1 MKKLWILI
9 LTLILALTLCACNQ
23 TTVEKATVPAEY
35 TFPEGSSVL
44 GVSIAGLSRSSAW
57 TAMEKAVSEYT
68 MTLSVDGV
76 EATVT
81 AQDIGL
87 TCSKERFD
95 AIADAIEAGAAVE
108 FTGLIGFNE
117 GKLRALVNE
126 NFNKPVTEAALVYD
140 EAAGSF
146 VLIPDAI
153 GQISN
158 PNELVDSLRQ
168 TICDMVS
175 QHTLTDVSQ
184 IIQPTVFDEDEAVQ
198 AALEKV
204 NAMNTVALTYTFTA
218 EDKTSTHEIPADVIR
233 SFISLGK
240 DSVTPDINYNVLESY
255 VAELSDTYSAASTQG
270 NFRTTGGGTVGLTVS
285 YNGVYVDQEE
295 LVEDIAACLLE
306 GTSGTRTAPFQSAGI
321 RDMPYGGTYIEVN
334 LDAQKLWFYKYGEC
348 ILTSN
353 LVSGKV
359 SAQWFTPNGV
369 FSIYAKDASTYLVG
383 EDYRTFVNYWMPF
396 YGGYGLHDATWRG
409 SFGGDIYVYGGSH
422 GCVNLPLSS
431 AATIFNNAPVGTKVI
446 VYGGRRSAPPQAQS
460 LGGTTSYSV
469 ADDIGSITLNI
480 SPRYGSPKM
489 SYSSSNNSVASVS
502 GGVVTIHGVGSATIT
517 VSVPASGG
525 YTSAT
530 TSVSISVHSACD
542 DGRHKM
548 GTPVTTTPA
557 TCQPGLETTT
567 CSKCGTTVSKE
578 LKPAASHKFTAYT
591 QTVAPTC
598 KPGKEIA
605 TCDTCGKVTN
615 EREIP
620 ANGNHSEGSGEVTTA
635 PGCET
640 PGVRSYKC
648 SICGETLRTEPI
660 TPTDHNMAW
669 TTVLSPTCTN
679 PGLKQEICQNNGC
692 SETGKTAELPA
703 TGHSN
708 TTETSNATCTSDG
721 YTKVYCTSCGA
732 EESNTIHSA
741 TGHSYSGGACA
752 SCGAA
757 DPNYV
762 PPTEAPTEAPTATPE
777 PAA

>member
-1 MKKLWILI
+1 MKRIWILVLTLI
-9 LTLILALTLCACNQ
+9 LTLCLCACNQ
-23 TTVEKATVPAEY
+23 PTAEEGPAAPVAY
-35 TFPEGSSVL
+35 TFPEGSAVL
-44 GVSIAGLSRSSAW
+44 GVSIAGMNRSSAW
-57 TAMEKAVSEYT
+57 AAMEKAVAAHT
-68 MTLSVDGV
+68 MVLSVDGV
-76 EATVT
+76 ETTVN
-81 AQDIGL
+81 AQDIDL

-95 AIADAIEAGAAVE
+95 AIADAIEAGADVE
-108 FTGLIGFNE
+108 YSGLIGFNE

-126 NFNKPVTEAALVYD
+126 NFNKSVTEAALSYD

-158 PNELVDSLRQ
+158 PNALVDALRTSIVSLE
-168 TICDMVS
+168 S
-175 QHTLTDVSQ
+175 QQSLTEVSQ
-184 IIQPTVFDEDEAVQ
+184 IIQPTILDEDEAVTQ
-198 AALEKV
+198 ALDKV

-233 SFISLGK
+233 SFISLGA
-240 DSVTPDINYNVLESY
+240 DGVTPDINYNALESY
-255 VAELSDTYSAASTQG
+255 VAELSETYSASSTQG

-295 LVEDIAACLLE
+295 LVADIATCILE

-348 ILTSN
+348 ILSSN

-359 SAQWFTPNGV
+359 SAEWFTPNGV

-409 SFGGDIYVYGGSH
+409 SFGGEIYVYGGSH

-431 AATIFNNAPVGTKVI
+431 AATIYNNAPVGTKVI

-469 ADDIGSITLNI
+469 ADDVGTITLNI
-480 SPRYGSPKM
+480 SPRYGSPTM

-548 GTPVTTTPA
+548 GDPVTVTPA
-557 TCQPGLETTT
+557 TCQPGLQTTT
-567 CSKCGTTVSKE
+567 CSKCGTTESKDIA
-578 LKPAASHKFTAYT
+578 PVASHKFTTYT
-591 QTVAPTC
+591 QTLAPTC
-598 KPGKEIA
+598 KPGKESS
-605 TCDTCGKVTN
+605 TCDTCGKVTT

-640 PGVRSYKC
+640 PGVCSYKC
-648 SICGETLRTEPI
+648 SICGQTLRTEPI
-660 TPTDHNMAW
+660 VPTGHNMAW
-669 TTVLSPTCTN
+669 STILAPTCTN
-679 PGLKQEICQNNGC
+679 PGLKQEVCQNSGC
-692 SETGKTAELPA
+692 SETGQTAEIPA
-703 TGHSN
+703 TGHSMQWYTMEAASCTKTGIEN
-708 TTETSNATCTSDG
+708 QKCTVCGTEGDTRVTDKLS
-721 YTKVYCTSCGA
+721 
-732 EESNTIHSA
+732 HSF
-741 TGHSYSGGACA
+741 TNGACTV
-752 SCGAA
+752 CGER

-762 PPTEAPTEAPTATPE
+762 PPTEATTTPAEASE
-777 PAA
+777 